1 MMIKSIKASDTWE
14 IRHKVM
20 WPDQPFEFVQLKE
33 DEQGL
38 HFGFFIDKKLIS
50 IVSCFIADDEMQFRK
65 LATYLKNHGRGA
77 ATKLLHYIFE
87 LAYKK
92 NRGIQQRFLTSHLF

>member
-1 MMIKSIKASDTWE
+1 MKSIKATDAWE

-33 DEQGL
+33 DQQGL

-50 IVSCFIADDEMQFRK
+50 IVSCFIADDEMRFRK
-65 LATYLKNHGRGA
+65 FATLPEKSWSRSSYKTSA
-77 ATKLLHYIFE
+77 LHF
-87 LAYKK
+87 
-92 NRGIQQRFLTSHLF
+92 